1 MELPL
6 LVAWPSKAN
15 NSGKVFVD
23 ARHKA
28 HAVLSSMHIVGIM
41 CNIMPGQEIKISKS
55 KFALPHST
63 GCTRLWQRC
72 VHYKRRNNTLS
83 LPPTLSM
90 GHRNLETWSCGESSE
105 PSTAWQEGG
114 EREEVVGSVLEP
126 RESTLGC
133 CGFCP
138 MACLI
143 MRWLIASDT
152 VRSRERA
159 ASCEG
164 WAILI
169 RLCFSIAFL
178 GILSL

>member
-1 MELPL
+1 MQLPL

-28 HAVLSSMHIVGIM
+28 HAVLNSMHIVGIM

-90 GHRNLETWSCGESSE
+90 WHRNLETWSCGESSE
-105 PSTAWQEGG
+105 PSTAWQEEKGG
-114 EREEVVGSVLEP
+114 IGGGRFGIRAKRVDSGLLWFLSHGVSNNAMANSFGHCPKSWEGRKLRG
-126 RESTLGC
+126 LGN
-133 CGFCP
+133 FN
-138 MACLI
+138 
-143 MRWLIASDT
+143 
-152 VRSRERA
+152 
-159 ASCEG
+159 
-164 WAILI
+164 
-169 RLCFSIAFL
+169 
-178 GILSL
+178 